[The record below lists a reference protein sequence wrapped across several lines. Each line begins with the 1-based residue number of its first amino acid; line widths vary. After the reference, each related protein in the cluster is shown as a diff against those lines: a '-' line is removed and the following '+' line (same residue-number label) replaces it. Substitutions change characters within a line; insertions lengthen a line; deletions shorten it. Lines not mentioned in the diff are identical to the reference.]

1 MAGAFHC
8 RKSSLPGLTGLF
20 HGGIEQYIPARKGQ
34 KHALRVVREV
44 LAHGPDSPEFAPPP
58 RRGWLPRL
66 SAWRRPRSAENSTD
80 IAAAMEF
87 LLSVTPRKTI
97 CFVVSDFLDE
107 GYERALRAANRKH
120 DVIAVLIT
128 DPRELEIPGVG
139 LLALRDAE
147 SGQTRLFDTGSADF
161 RDWVKRAALERLN
174 ELERRFGRSGIDLI
188 HIDASTSV
196 VEPLIRFFRMRER
209 RTRRR

>member
-1 MAGAFHC
+1 MRGA
-8 RKSSLPGLTGLF
+8 RWYKVGLTLF

-44 LAHGPDSPEFAPPP
+44 LAHGPDSPESGPPP
-58 RRGWLPRL
+58 RCGWLPRL
-66 SAWRRPRSAENSTD
+66 SSWRRPRRAEDSTD
-80 IAAAMEF
+80 IAGAMEF

-107 GYERALRAANRKH
+107 GYEQALRAANRKH
-120 DVIAVLIT
+120 DVIAVLIS
-128 DPRELEIPGVG
+128 DPREFEIPGVG

-147 SGQTRLFDTGSADF
+147 SGQTRLFDTGSAAF
-161 RDWVKRAALERLN
+161 RDQVGRAARERLK
-174 ELERRFGRSGIDLI
+174 ELEQCFRRSGIDFI
-188 HIDASTSV
+188 HIDASESV

-209 RTRRR
+209 RTHRR